1 MNPVALIGAALI
13 TVGLLLSRRAD
24 VRTRA
29 GQLLAGLSPITPTE
43 ALRLAALRGD
53 SAPYLA
59 IKGSVDASEIFEDEH
74 HRPLVFRRERVSIA
88 DDQGWRVIDVAERSL
103 PFVISDP
110 SSAIRIATAD
120 LADGLVVVERRWEGS
135 VAELHAAG
143 REYQSPETAAL
154 VAAIAASDPSRQ
166 ARVGLE
172 QISNLDRA
180 TAAGQLIDGE
190 LRAGAGRPLV
200 VTTLERAD
208 ALRLLGGEGRGQLAS
223 STVALALLA
232 LGLLL
237 LIGGIALALASPALV
252 ADVASPSPE
261 ATPTPT
267 PESGDARNGGVGVG
281 PGGLLGLVVTF
292 ALPLLFA
299 AVVVLIT
306 RLATR
311 QRR

>member
-1 MNPVALIGAALI
+1 MNPVVIVGAALI
-13 TVGLLLSRRAD
+13 LFGLLLSRRTDA
-24 VRTRA
+24 RTRA
-29 GQLLAGLSPITPTE
+29 GQLLAGLSPISPTD
-43 ALRLAALRGD
+43 ALKLAALRGD
-53 SAPYLA
+53 AAPYLA
-59 IKGSVDASEIFEDEH
+59 IKGSIDAAEIFEDEN
-74 HRPLVFRRERVSIA
+74 HRPLVYRRERVSIA
-88 DDQGWRVIDVAERSL
+88 DEGGWRVIDTAERSL
-103 PFVISDP
+103 PFVVSDP
-110 SSAIRIATAD
+110 SSSISIATAD

-154 VAAIAASDPSRQ
+154 VAALAVSDPTRG

-200 VTTLERAD
+200 VTTLERAE
-208 ALRLLGGEGRGQLAS
+208 ALRLLGTEGRGRLAS
-223 STVALALLA
+223 STLALALLA

-237 LIGGIALALASPALV
+237 LIGGAALALASPALG
-252 ADVASPSPE
+252 ADAVSPSP
-261 ATPTPT
+261 TPTPN

-281 PGGLLGLVVTF
+281 PGGLLGLVVMF

-299 AVVVLIT
+299 VIVVLLT
-306 RLATR
+306 RLVTR

>member
-1 MNPVALIGAALI
+1 MNPIPLIGAALI
-13 TVGLLLSRRAD
+13 VAGLLLSRRTD

-29 GQLLAGLSPITPTE
+29 GQLLAGLSPISPTE
-43 ALRLAALRGD
+43 ALRLVALRGE

-59 IKGSVDASEIFEDEH
+59 IKGSIDAPDIFEDEH
-74 HRPLVFRRERVSIA
+74 HRPLVYRRERVSIA
-88 DDQGWRVIDVAERSL
+88 DEQGWRVIDDAVRSL
-103 PFVISDP
+103 PFVISDA
-110 SSAIRIATAD
+110 SSAITIATAD

-143 REYQSPETAAL
+143 REYQSADTAAL
-154 VAAIAASDPSRQ
+154 VAALAASDPSRQ

-180 TAAGQLIDGE
+180 TAAGQLVDGE

-200 VTTLERAD
+200 VTTLDRAE
-208 ALRLLGGEGRGQLAS
+208 ALRLLGGEGRGRLAS
-223 STVALALLA
+223 STLALALLA

-237 LIGGIALALASPALV
+237 LIGGIALALASPALG
-252 ADVASPSPE
+252 ADAASPS
-261 ATPTPT
+261 PTPT

-281 PGGLLGLVVTF
+281 PGGLLGLVTMF

-299 AVVVLIT
+299 AAIVLVT
-306 RLATR
+306 RLVTR

>member
-1 MNPVALIGAALI
+1 MNPIALVGAALI
-13 TVGLLLSRRAD
+13 VIGLLLTRRAD

-29 GQLLAGLSPITPTE
+29 GQLLAGLSPISPTE

-59 IKGSVDASEIFEDEH
+59 IKGSIDAPEIFEDEN

-88 DDQGWRVIDVAERSL
+88 DEGSWRVIDVAVRSL
-103 PFVISDP
+103 PFVISDA
-110 SSAIRIATAD
+110 SSAINVATAD
-120 LADGLVVVERRWEGS
+120 LAEGLVVVERRWEGS
-135 VAELHAAG
+135 VAELHAAN

-154 VAAIAASDPSRQ
+154 VAAIAVSDPNRS

-180 TAAGQLIDGE
+180 TAAGQLVDGE
-190 LRAGAGRPLV
+190 LRAGVGRPLV
-200 VTTLERAD
+200 VTTLERAE
-208 ALRLLGGEGRGQLAS
+208 ALRLLGGEGRGRLAS
-223 STVALALLA
+223 STAALALLA
-232 LGLLL
+232 IGLLL
-237 LIGGIALALASPALV
+237 LLGGIALTLASPALV
-252 ADVASPSPE
+252 ADAASPSPVP
-261 ATPTPT
+261 APTPT
-267 PESGDARNGGVGVG
+267 PESGDARNGGVGAG
-281 PGGLLGLVVTF
+281 PGGLLGLVLMF

-299 AVVVLIT
+299 AVVVLAT

>member
-1 MNPVALIGAALI
+1 MNPIALIGVALLVI
-13 TVGLLLSRRAD
+13 GLLLSRRTDA
-24 VRTRA
+24 RTRA
-29 GQLLAGLSPITPTE
+29 GQLLAGLSPISPTE
-43 ALRLAALRGD
+43 ALKLAALRGE

-59 IKGSVDASEIFEDEH
+59 IKGSIDAPEIFEDEH

-88 DDQGWRVIDVAERSL
+88 DEGGWRVIDTAERSL
-103 PFVISDP
+103 PFVVSDP
-110 SSAIRIATAD
+110 SNSISIATAD
-120 LADGLVVVERRWEGS
+120 LADALVVVERRWEGS

-143 REYQSPETAAL
+143 REYQRPETAAL
-154 VAAIAASDPSRQ
+154 VAALATSDPTRG

-180 TAAGQLIDGE
+180 TAAGQLVDGE

-208 ALRLLGGEGRGQLAS
+208 ALRLLGGEARGRLVS
-223 STVALALLA
+223 STLALALLA
-232 LGLLL
+232 IGLLL
-237 LIGGIALALASPALV
+237 LLGGVALALASPALG
-252 ADVASPSPE
+252 ADAASPSP
-261 ATPTPT
+261 TPTPN

-281 PGGLLGLVVTF
+281 PGGLLGLVVMF

-299 AVVVLIT
+299 AIVVLIT
-306 RLATR
+306 RLVTR

>member
-1 MNPVALIGAALI
+1 MNPIALIGAALMV
-13 TVGLLLSRRAD
+13 VGLLLSRRTD

-29 GQLLAGLSPITPTE
+29 GQLLAGLSPISPTE
-43 ALRLAALRGD
+43 ALRLAALRGA

-59 IKGSVDASEIFEDEH
+59 IKGSIDAPEIFEDEH
-74 HRPLVFRRERVSIA
+74 HRPLVFRRERVSVA
-88 DDQGWRVIDVAERSL
+88 DTGGWRVIDTAERSL
-103 PFVISDP
+103 PFVVSDP
-110 SSAIRIATAD
+110 SSSISIATAD

-143 REYQSPETAAL
+143 REYQRPETAAL
-154 VAAIAASDPSRQ
+154 VAALATSDPKRS

-180 TAAGQLIDGE
+180 TAAGQLVDGV

-208 ALRLLGGEGRGQLAS
+208 ALRLLGGEGRGRLAS
-223 STVALALLA
+223 STLALALLA
-232 LGLLL
+232 LGVLL
-237 LIGGIALALASPALV
+237 LIGGIALTLASPALG
-252 ADVASPSPE
+252 ADAVSPSP
-261 ATPTPT
+261 TPN

-281 PGGLLGLVVTF
+281 PDGLLGLVVMF

-299 AVVVLIT
+299 VFVALIT

>member
-1 MNPVALIGAALI
+1 MNPLALIGAALVA
-13 TVGLLLSRRAD
+13 VGLLLSRRTD

-29 GQLLAGLSPITPTE
+29 GQLLAGLSPVTPTE
-43 ALRLAALRGD
+43 ALRLAALRGA
-53 SAPYLA
+53 SSPYLA
-59 IKGSVDASEIFEDEH
+59 IKGSIDAAEIFEDEN
-74 HRPLVFRRERVSIA
+74 HRPLVYRRERVSIA
-88 DDQGWRVIDVAERSL
+88 DEGGWRVLDTAERSL
-103 PFVISDP
+103 PFVVSDP
-110 SSAIRIATAD
+110 SSAIRISTDD

-143 REYQSPETAAL
+143 REYQSADTAAL
-154 VAAIAASDPSRQ
+154 VAALAASDPTRG

-180 TAAGQLIDGE
+180 TAAGQLVDGE

-200 VTTLERAD
+200 VTTLERAE
-208 ALRLLGGEGRGQLAS
+208 ALRLLGSEGRGRLAS

-237 LIGGIALALASPALV
+237 LIGGIALALASPALG
-252 ADVASPSPE
+252 ADAVSPS
-261 ATPTPT
+261 PTPT
-267 PESGDARNGGVGVG
+267 PESGDARNGGVSVG
-281 PGGLLGLVVTF
+281 PGGMLGLLTMF

-299 AVVVLIT
+299 VIVVLLT

-311 QRR
+311 SRR

>member
-1 MNPVALIGAALI
+1 MNPVVVVGAALI
-13 TVGLLLSRRAD
+13 LFGLLLSRSTDA
-24 VRTRA
+24 RTRA
-29 GQLLAGLSPITPTE
+29 GQLLAGLSPISPTD
-43 ALRLAALRGD
+43 ALKLAALRGD
-53 SAPYLA
+53 AAPYLA
-59 IKGSVDASEIFEDEH
+59 IKGSIDAPEIFEDEN
-74 HRPLVFRRERVSIA
+74 HRPLVYRRERVSIA
-88 DDQGWRVIDVAERSL
+88 DEGGWRVIDTAERSL
-103 PFVISDP
+103 PFVVSDP
-110 SSAIRIATAD
+110 SSSISIATAD

-135 VAELHAAG
+135 VAELHVAG

-154 VAAIAASDPSRQ
+154 VAALAVSDPTRG

-200 VTTLERAD
+200 VTTLERAE
-208 ALRLLGGEGRGQLAS
+208 ALRLLGTEGRGRLAS
-223 STVALALLA
+223 STLALALLA

-237 LIGGIALALASPALV
+237 LIGGAALALASPALG
-252 ADVASPSPE
+252 ADAVSPSP
-261 ATPTPT
+261 TPTPN

-281 PGGLLGLVVTF
+281 PGGLLGLVVMF

-299 AVVVLIT
+299 VIVVLLT
-306 RLATR
+306 RLVTR

>member
-1 MNPVALIGAALI
+1 MNPIALIGVALLVI
-13 TVGLLLSRRAD
+13 GLLLSRRTDA
-24 VRTRA
+24 RTRA
-29 GQLLAGLSPITPTE
+29 GQLLAGLSPISPTE
-43 ALRLAALRGD
+43 ALKLAALRGE

-59 IKGSVDASEIFEDEH
+59 IKGSIDAPEIFEDEH

-88 DDQGWRVIDVAERSL
+88 DEGGWRVIDTAERSL
-103 PFVISDP
+103 PFVVSDP
-110 SSAIRIATAD
+110 SNSISIATAD

-143 REYQSPETAAL
+143 REYQRPETAAL
-154 VAAIAASDPSRQ
+154 VAALATSDPTRG

-172 QISNLDRA
+172 QVSNLDRA
-180 TAAGQLIDGE
+180 TAAGQLVDGE

-208 ALRLLGGEGRGQLAS
+208 ALRLLGGEARGRLVS
-223 STVALALLA
+223 STLALALLA
-232 LGLLL
+232 IGLLFL
-237 LIGGIALALASPALV
+237 LGGVALALASPALG
-252 ADVASPSPE
+252 ADAASPSP
-261 ATPTPT
+261 TPTPN

-281 PGGLLGLVVTF
+281 PGGLLGLVVMF

-299 AVVVLIT
+299 AIVVLIT
-306 RLATR
+306 RLVTR

>member
-1 MNPVALIGAALI
+1 MNPIALIGAALLVI
-13 TVGLLLSRRAD
+13 GLLLSRRTDA
-24 VRTRA
+24 RTRA
-29 GQLLAGLSPITPTE
+29 GQLLAGLSPISPTE
-43 ALRLAALRGD
+43 ALKLAALRGD

-59 IKGSVDASEIFEDEH
+59 IKGSIDAPEIFEDEH

-88 DDQGWRVIDVAERSL
+88 DEGGWRVIDTAERSL
-103 PFVISDP
+103 PFVVSDP
-110 SSAIRIATAD
+110 SNSISIATAD

-143 REYQSPETAAL
+143 REYQRPETAAL
-154 VAAIAASDPSRQ
+154 VAALATSDPTRG

-180 TAAGQLIDGE
+180 TAAGQLVDGE

-208 ALRLLGGEGRGQLAS
+208 SLRLLGGEARGRLVS
-223 STVALALLA
+223 STLALALLA
-232 LGLLL
+232 IGLLL
-237 LIGGIALALASPALV
+237 LLGGVALALASPALG
-252 ADVASPSPE
+252 ADAASPSP
-261 ATPTPT
+261 TPTPN

-281 PGGLLGLVVTF
+281 PGGLLGLVVMF

-299 AVVVLIT
+299 AIVVLIT
-306 RLATR
+306 RLVTR

>member
-1 MNPVALIGAALI
+1 MSPIALIGIALI
-13 TVGLLLSRRAD
+13 AVGLLLSRRAN

-59 IKGSVDASEIFEDEH
+59 IKGSIDAPEIFEDEN
-74 HRPLVFRRERVSIA
+74 HRPLVFRRERISIA
-88 DDQGWRVIDVAERSL
+88 DEQGWRVIDVAERSL
-103 PFVISDP
+103 PFVVSDA

-143 REYQSPETAAL
+143 REYQSAETAAL
-154 VAAIAASDPSRQ
+154 VAALATSDPTRQ

-180 TAAGQLIDGE
+180 TAAGQLVDGE

-200 VTTLERAD
+200 VTTLERAE
-208 ALRLLGGEGRGQLAS
+208 ALRLLGGEGGGRLAS
-223 STVALALLA
+223 STATLALLA
-232 LGLLL
+232 LGALLL
-237 LIGGIALALASPALV
+237 LGGIALTLASPAVV
-252 ADVASPSPE
+252 ADVASPPP
-261 ATPTPT
+261 TPTPT

-281 PGGLLGLVVTF
+281 PGGLLGLVMMF

-299 AVVVLIT
+299 AAVVLVT
-306 RLATR
+306 RLVTR

>member
-1 MNPVALIGAALI
+1 MNPIALIGAALLVI
-13 TVGLLLSRRAD
+13 GLLLSRRTDA
-24 VRTRA
+24 RTRA
-29 GQLLAGLSPITPTE
+29 GQLLAGLSPISPTE
-43 ALRLAALRGD
+43 ALKLAALRGE

-59 IKGSVDASEIFEDEH
+59 IKGSIDAPEIFEDEH

-88 DDQGWRVIDVAERSL
+88 DEGGWRVIDTAERSL
-103 PFVISDP
+103 PFVVSDP
-110 SSAIRIATAD
+110 SNSISIATAD

-143 REYQSPETAAL
+143 REYQRPETAAL
-154 VAAIAASDPSRQ
+154 VAALATSDPTRG
-166 ARVGLE
+166 ARVRLE

-180 TAAGQLIDGE
+180 TAAGQLVDGE

-208 ALRLLGGEGRGQLAS
+208 ALRLLGGEARGRLVS
-223 STVALALLA
+223 STLALALLA
-232 LGLLL
+232 IGLLL
-237 LIGGIALALASPALV
+237 LLGGVALALASPALG
-252 ADVASPSPE
+252 ADAASPSP
-261 ATPTPT
+261 TPTPN

-281 PGGLLGLVVTF
+281 PGGLLGLVVMF

-299 AVVVLIT
+299 AIVVLIT
-306 RLATR
+306 RLVTR

>member
-1 MNPVALIGAALI
+1 MNPIALIGAALLVI
-13 TVGLLLSRRAD
+13 GLLLSRRTDA
-24 VRTRA
+24 RTRA
-29 GQLLAGLSPITPTE
+29 GQLLAGLSPISPTE
-43 ALRLAALRGD
+43 ALKLAALRGD

-59 IKGSVDASEIFEDEH
+59 IKGSIDAPEIFEDEH

-88 DDQGWRVIDVAERSL
+88 DEGGWRVIDTAERSL
-103 PFVISDP
+103 PFVVSDP
-110 SSAIRIATAD
+110 SNSISIATAD

-143 REYQSPETAAL
+143 REYQRPETAAL
-154 VAAIAASDPSRQ
+154 VAALATSDPTRG

-172 QISNLDRA
+172 QVSNLDRA
-180 TAAGQLIDGE
+180 TAVGQLVDGE

-208 ALRLLGGEGRGQLAS
+208 ALRLLGGEARGRLVS
-223 STVALALLA
+223 STLALALLA
-232 LGLLL
+232 IGLLFL
-237 LIGGIALALASPALV
+237 LGGVALALASPALG
-252 ADVASPSPE
+252 ADAVSPSP
-261 ATPTPT
+261 TPTPN

-281 PGGLLGLVVTF
+281 PGGLLGLVVMF

-299 AVVVLIT
+299 AIVVLIT
-306 RLATR
+306 RLVTR

>member
-1 MNPVALIGAALI
+1 MNPVALIGAALVAI
-13 TVGLLLSRRAD
+13 GLLLSRRTD

-29 GQLLAGLSPITPTE
+29 GQLLAGLSPISPTE

-53 SAPYLA
+53 SSSYLA
-59 IKGSVDASEIFEDEH
+59 IKGSIDAPEIFEDEH

-88 DDQGWRVIDVAERSL
+88 DEQGWRVIDVAVRSL

-110 SSAIRIATAD
+110 SSAIRISIDD
-120 LADGLVVVERRWEGS
+120 LVDGLVVVERRWEGS

-143 REYQSPETAAL
+143 REYQSAETAAL
-154 VAAIAASDPSRQ
+154 VAALATSDPSRH

-180 TAAGQLIDGE
+180 TAAGHLVDGE

-200 VTTLERAD
+200 VTTLERAE
-208 ALRLLGGEGRGQLAS
+208 ALRLLGAEGRGRLAS

-237 LIGGIALALASPALV
+237 LIGGIALALASPALG
-252 ADVASPSPE
+252 ADAASPSP
-261 ATPTPT
+261 TPTAT

-281 PGGLLGLVVTF
+281 PGGLLGLVVMF

-299 AVVVLIT
+299 AVVVLVT

-311 QRR
+311 ARR

>member
-1 MNPVALIGAALI
+1 M
-13 TVGLLLSRRAD
+13 
-24 VRTRA
+24 
-29 GQLLAGLSPITPTE
+29 
-43 ALRLAALRGD
+43 
-53 SAPYLA
+53 
-59 IKGSVDASEIFEDEH
+59 
-74 HRPLVFRRERVSIA
+74 
-88 DDQGWRVIDVAERSL
+88 IDTAERSL

-110 SSAIRIATAD
+110 SSAIRISTDD

-143 REYQSPETAAL
+143 REYQSAETAAL

-180 TAAGQLIDGE
+180 TAAGQLVDGE

-200 VTTLERAD
+200 VTTLERAE
-208 ALRLLGGEGRGQLAS
+208 ALRLLGAEGRGRLAS
-223 STVALALLA
+223 STLALALLA

-237 LIGGIALALASPALV
+237 LISGIALALASPALG
-252 ADVASPSPE
+252 ADAASPSP
-261 ATPTPT
+261 TPTPT

-281 PGGLLGLVVTF
+281 PGGLLGLVVMF

-299 AVVVLIT
+299 SVVVLIT

-311 QRR
+311 TRR

>member
-1 MNPVALIGAALI
+1 MNPVVIAGGALILL
-13 TVGLLLSRRAD
+13 GLLLSRRTDA
-24 VRTRA
+24 RTRA
-29 GQLLAGLSPITPTE
+29 GQLLAGLSPISPTE
-43 ALRLAALRGD
+43 ALQLAALRGD
-53 SAPYLA
+53 AAPYLA
-59 IKGSVDASEIFEDEH
+59 IKGSIDAPEIFEDEN

-88 DDQGWRVIDVAERSL
+88 DEGGWRVIDTAERSL
-103 PFVISDP
+103 PFVVSDP
-110 SSAIRIATAD
+110 STSISIATAD

-135 VAELHAAG
+135 VTELHAAG
-143 REYQSPETAAL
+143 REYQSPETASL
-154 VAAIAASDPSRQ
+154 VAALAVSDPTRG

-180 TAAGQLIDGE
+180 TAAGQLVDGE

-200 VTTLERAD
+200 VTTLERAE
-208 ALRLLGGEGRGQLAS
+208 ALRLLGAEGRGRLAS
-223 STVALALLA
+223 STLALALLA

-237 LIGGIALALASPALV
+237 LIGGIALALASPALG
-252 ADVASPSPE
+252 ADAASPSP
-261 ATPTPT
+261 TPTAT

-281 PGGLLGLVVTF
+281 PGGLLGLVVMF

-299 AVVVLIT
+299 AVVVLVT

>member
-1 MNPVALIGAALI
+1 MNPVVVVGAALI
-13 TVGLLLSRRAD
+13 LFGLLLSRRTDA
-24 VRTRA
+24 RTRS
-29 GQLLAGLSPITPTE
+29 GQLLAGLSPISPTE
-43 ALRLAALRGD
+43 ALKFAALRGD
-53 SAPYLA
+53 AAPYLA
-59 IKGSVDASEIFEDEH
+59 IKGSIDAPGIFEDEN
-74 HRPLVFRRERVSIA
+74 HRPLVYRRERVSIA
-88 DDQGWRVIDVAERSL
+88 DEGGWRVIDTAKRSL
-103 PFVISDP
+103 PFVVSDP
-110 SSAIRIATAD
+110 STSISIATAD

-154 VAAIAASDPSRQ
+154 VATIAASDPTRG

-180 TAAGQLIDGE
+180 TAAGQLVDGE

-200 VTTLERAD
+200 VTTLERAE
-208 ALRLLGGEGRGQLAS
+208 ALRLLGSEGRGRLAS
-223 STVALALLA
+223 STAALALFA

-237 LIGGIALALASPALV
+237 LLGGIALTLATPALG
-252 ADVASPSPE
+252 ADAASPS
-261 ATPTPT
+261 PTPT

-281 PGGLLGLVVTF
+281 PGGLLGLVMMFT
-292 ALPLLFA
+292 LPLLFA
-299 AVVVLIT
+299 AVVVLVT

>member
-1 MNPVALIGAALI
+1 MNPIALIGAALVA
-13 TVGLLLSRRAD
+13 VGLLLSRRTD

-29 GQLLAGLSPITPTE
+29 GQLLAGLSPVTPTE
-43 ALRLAALRGD
+43 ALRLAVLRGE
-53 SAPYLA
+53 SSPYLA
-59 IKGSVDASEIFEDEH
+59 IKGSIDAAEIFEDEN
-74 HRPLVFRRERVSIA
+74 HRPLVYRRERVSIA
-88 DDQGWRVIDVAERSL
+88 DEGGWRVIDTAERSL

-110 SSAIRIATAD
+110 SSAIRISTDD

-143 REYQSPETAAL
+143 REYQSADTAAL
-154 VAAIAASDPSRQ
+154 VAALAASDPTRG

-200 VTTLERAD
+200 VTTLERAE
-208 ALRLLGGEGRGQLAS
+208 ALRLLGSEGRGRLAS

-237 LIGGIALALASPALV
+237 LIGGIALALASPALG
-252 ADVASPSPE
+252 ADAVSPSP
-261 ATPTPT
+261 TPTAT

-281 PGGLLGLVVTF
+281 PGGLLGLVVMF

-299 AVVVLIT
+299 SVVVLIT

-311 QRR
+311 TRR

>member
-1 MNPVALIGAALI
+1 MNPIALIGAALLVI
-13 TVGLLLSRRAD
+13 GLLLSRRTDA
-24 VRTRA
+24 RTRA
-29 GQLLAGLSPITPTE
+29 GQLLAGLSPISPTE
-43 ALRLAALRGD
+43 ALKLAALRGE

-59 IKGSVDASEIFEDEH
+59 IKGSIDAPEIFEDEH

-88 DDQGWRVIDVAERSL
+88 DEGGWRVIDTAERSL
-103 PFVISDP
+103 PFVVSDP
-110 SSAIRIATAD
+110 SNSISIATAD

-135 VAELHAAG
+135 VGELHAAG
-143 REYQSPETAAL
+143 REYQRPETAAL
-154 VAAIAASDPSRQ
+154 VAALATSDPTRG

-180 TAAGQLIDGE
+180 TAAGQLVNGE

-208 ALRLLGGEGRGQLAS
+208 ALRLLGGEARGRLVS
-223 STVALALLA
+223 STLALALLA
-232 LGLLL
+232 IGLLL
-237 LIGGIALALASPALV
+237 LLGGVALALASPALG
-252 ADVASPSPE
+252 ADAVSPSP
-261 ATPTPT
+261 TPTPN

-281 PGGLLGLVVTF
+281 PGGLLGLIVMF

-299 AVVVLIT
+299 AIVVLIT
-306 RLATR
+306 RLVTR

>member
-1 MNPVALIGAALI
+1 MNPVALIGAALLVI
-13 TVGLLLSRRAD
+13 GLLLSRRTDA
-24 VRTRA
+24 RTRA
-29 GQLLAGLSPITPTE
+29 GQLLAGLSPISPTE
-43 ALRLAALRGD
+43 ALKIAALRGD

-59 IKGSVDASEIFEDEH
+59 IKGSIDAPEIFEDEH
-74 HRPLVFRRERVSIA
+74 HRPLVFRHERVSIA
-88 DDQGWRVIDVAERSL
+88 DEGGWRVIDTAERSL
-103 PFVISDP
+103 PFVVSDP
-110 SSAIRIATAD
+110 SNSISIATTD

-143 REYQSPETAAL
+143 REYQRPETAAL
-154 VAAIAASDPSRQ
+154 VAALATSDPTRG

-180 TAAGQLIDGE
+180 TAAGQLVDGE

-208 ALRLLGGEGRGQLAS
+208 ALRLLGGEARGRLVS
-223 STVALALLA
+223 STLALALLVI
-232 LGLLL
+232 GLLL
-237 LIGGIALALASPALV
+237 LLGGVALTLASPALG
-252 ADVASPSPE
+252 ADAASPSP
-261 ATPTPT
+261 TPTPN

-281 PGGLLGLVVTF
+281 PGGLLGLVVMF

-299 AVVVLIT
+299 AIVVLIT
-306 RLATR
+306 RLVTR

>member
-1 MNPVALIGAALI
+1 MNPIALIGAALLVI
-13 TVGLLLSRRAD
+13 GLLLSRRTDA
-24 VRTRA
+24 RTRA
-29 GQLLAGLSPITPTE
+29 GQLLAGLSPISPTE
-43 ALRLAALRGD
+43 ALKLAALRGD

-59 IKGSVDASEIFEDEH
+59 IKGSIDAPEIFEDEH

-88 DDQGWRVIDVAERSL
+88 DEGGWRVIDTAERSL
-103 PFVISDP
+103 PFVVSDP
-110 SSAIRIATAD
+110 SNSISIATAD

-135 VAELHAAG
+135 VGELHAAE
-143 REYQSPETAAL
+143 REYQRPETAAL
-154 VAAIAASDPSRQ
+154 VAALATSDPTRG

-180 TAAGQLIDGE
+180 TAAGQLVDGE

-208 ALRLLGGEGRGQLAS
+208 ALRLLGGEARGRLVS
-223 STVALALLA
+223 STLALALLA
-232 LGLLL
+232 IGLLL
-237 LIGGIALALASPALV
+237 LLGGVALTLASPALG
-252 ADVASPSPE
+252 ADAASPSP
-261 ATPTPT
+261 TPTPN

-281 PGGLLGLVVTF
+281 PGGLLGLVVMF

-299 AVVVLIT
+299 SIVVLIT
-306 RLATR
+306 RLVTR

>member
-1 MNPVALIGAALI
+1 MNPVVIAGGALIFF
-13 TVGLLLSRRAD
+13 GLLLSRRTDA
-24 VRTRA
+24 RTRA
-29 GQLLAGLSPITPTE
+29 GQLLAGLSPISPTE
-43 ALRLAALRGD
+43 ALKLAALRGD
-53 SAPYLA
+53 AAPYLA
-59 IKGSVDASEIFEDEH
+59 IKGSIDAPEIFEDEN
-74 HRPLVFRRERVSIA
+74 HRPLVYRRERVSVA
-88 DDQGWRVIDVAERSL
+88 DEGGWRVIDTAERSL
-103 PFVISDP
+103 PFVVSDP
-110 SSAIRIATAD
+110 STSISIATAD

-154 VAAIAASDPSRQ
+154 VAALAASDPTRG

-180 TAAGQLIDGE
+180 TAAGQLVDGE

-200 VTTLERAD
+200 VTTLERAE
-208 ALRLLGGEGRGQLAS
+208 ALRLLGTEGRGRLTS
-223 STVALALLA
+223 STLALALLA
-232 LGLLL
+232 LGALL
-237 LIGGIALALASPALV
+237 LIGGLALTLASPALG
-252 ADVASPSPE
+252 ADAVSPS
-261 ATPTPT
+261 PTPT

-281 PGGLLGLVVTF
+281 PGGLLGLVVMF

-299 AVVVLIT
+299 AVVVLVT

>member
-1 MNPVALIGAALI
+1 MNPIALIGAALMV
-13 TVGLLLSRRAD
+13 VGLLLSRRTD

-29 GQLLAGLSPITPTE
+29 GQLLAGLSPISPTE
-43 ALRLAALRGD
+43 ALRLAALRGA

-59 IKGSVDASEIFEDEH
+59 IKGSIDAPEIFEDEH
-74 HRPLVFRRERVSIA
+74 HRPLVFRRERVSVA
-88 DDQGWRVIDVAERSL
+88 DTGGWRVIDTAERSL
-103 PFVISDP
+103 PFVVSDP
-110 SSAIRIATAD
+110 SSSISIATAD

-143 REYQSPETAAL
+143 REYQRPETAAL
-154 VAAIAASDPSRQ
+154 VAALATSDPKRS

-180 TAAGQLIDGE
+180 TAAGQLVDGV

-208 ALRLLGGEGRGQLAS
+208 ALRLLGGEGRGRLAS
-223 STVALALLA
+223 STLALALLA
-232 LGLLL
+232 LGVLL
-237 LIGGIALALASPALV
+237 LIGGIALTLASPALG
-252 ADVASPSPE
+252 ADAVSPSP
-261 ATPTPT
+261 TPN

-281 PGGLLGLVVTF
+281 PDGLLGLVVMF

-299 AVVVLIT
+299 VFVALIT
-306 RLATR
+306 RLATH

>member
-1 MNPVALIGAALI
+1 MNPIALIGAALLVI
-13 TVGLLLSRRAD
+13 GLLLSRRTDA
-24 VRTRA
+24 RTRA
-29 GQLLAGLSPITPTE
+29 GQLLAGLSPISPTE
-43 ALRLAALRGD
+43 ALKLAALRGD

-59 IKGSVDASEIFEDEH
+59 IKGSIDAPEIFEDEH

-88 DDQGWRVIDVAERSL
+88 DEGGWRVIDTAERSL
-103 PFVISDP
+103 PFVVSDP
-110 SSAIRIATAD
+110 SNSISIATAD

-143 REYQSPETAAL
+143 REYQRPETAAL
-154 VAAIAASDPSRQ
+154 VAALATSDPTRG

-172 QISNLDRA
+172 QVSNLDRA
-180 TAAGQLIDGE
+180 TAAGQLVDGE

-208 ALRLLGGEGRGQLAS
+208 ALRLLGGEARGRLVS
-223 STVALALLA
+223 STLTLALLA
-232 LGLLL
+232 IGLLL
-237 LIGGIALALASPALV
+237 LLGGVALALASPALG
-252 ADVASPSPE
+252 ADAASPSP
-261 ATPTPT
+261 TPTPN

-281 PGGLLGLVVTF
+281 PGGLLGLVVMF

-299 AVVVLIT
+299 AIVVLIT
-306 RLATR
+306 RLVTR

>member
-1 MNPVALIGAALI
+1 MNPIALIGAALMV
-13 TVGLLLSRRAD
+13 VGLLLSRRTD

-29 GQLLAGLSPITPTE
+29 GQLLAGLSPISPTE
-43 ALRLAALRGD
+43 ALKLAALRGA

-59 IKGSVDASEIFEDEH
+59 IKGSIDAPEIFEDEN
-74 HRPLVFRRERVSIA
+74 HRPLVYRRERVSVT
-88 DDQGWRVIDVAERSL
+88 DEGGWRVIDTAERSL
-103 PFVISDP
+103 PFVVSDP
-110 SSAIRIATAD
+110 SSSISIATAD

-143 REYQSPETAAL
+143 REYQRPETAAL
-154 VAAIAASDPSRQ
+154 VAALATSDPKRS

-180 TAAGQLIDGE
+180 TAAGQLVDGV

-208 ALRLLGGEGRGQLAS
+208 ALRLLGGEGRGRLAS
-223 STVALALLA
+223 STLALALLA
-232 LGLLL
+232 LGVLL
-237 LIGGIALALASPALV
+237 LIGGIALTLASPALG
-252 ADVASPSPE
+252 ADAVSPSP
-261 ATPTPT
+261 TPN

-281 PGGLLGLVVTF
+281 PGGLLGLVVMF

-299 AVVVLIT
+299 AIVVLIT
-306 RLATR
+306 RLITR

>member
-1 MNPVALIGAALI
+1 MSPIALIGAALLVI
-13 TVGLLLSRRAD
+13 GLLLSRRTDA
-24 VRTRA
+24 RTRA
-29 GQLLAGLSPITPTE
+29 GQLLAGLSPISPTE
-43 ALRLAALRGD
+43 ALKLAALRGD

-59 IKGSVDASEIFEDEH
+59 IKGSIDAPEIFEDEH

-88 DDQGWRVIDVAERSL
+88 DEGGWRVIDTAERSL
-103 PFVISDP
+103 PFVVSDP
-110 SSAIRIATAD
+110 SNSISIATAD

-143 REYQSPETAAL
+143 REYQRPETAAL
-154 VAAIAASDPSRQ
+154 VAALATSDPTRG

-180 TAAGQLIDGE
+180 TAAGQLVDGE

-208 ALRLLGGEGRGQLAS
+208 ALRLLGGEARGRLVS
-223 STVALALLA
+223 STLTLALLA
-232 LGLLL
+232 IGLLL
-237 LIGGIALALASPALV
+237 LLGGVALALASPALG
-252 ADVASPSPE
+252 ADAASPSP
-261 ATPTPT
+261 TPTPN

-281 PGGLLGLVVTF
+281 PGGLLGLVVMF

-299 AVVVLIT
+299 AIVVLIT
-306 RLATR
+306 RLVTR

>member
-1 MNPVALIGAALI
+1 MNPIALIGAALI
-13 TVGLLLSRRAD
+13 ALGLLLSRRTD

-43 ALRLAALRGD
+43 ALRLAALRGE
-53 SAPYLA
+53 SSPYLA
-59 IKGSVDASEIFEDEH
+59 IKGSIDAPEIFEDEH

-88 DDQGWRVIDVAERSL
+88 DEAGWRVIDTAERSL

-110 SSAIRIATAD
+110 SSAIRISTAD

-143 REYQSPETAAL
+143 REYQSAETAAL

-180 TAAGQLIDGE
+180 TAAGQLVDGE

-200 VTTLERAD
+200 VTTLERAE
-208 ALRLLGGEGRGQLAS
+208 ALRLLGAEGRGRLAS
-223 STVALALLA
+223 STLALALLA

-237 LIGGIALALASPALV
+237 LIGGIALALASPALG
-252 ADVASPSPE
+252 ADAASPSP
-261 ATPTPT
+261 TPTAT

-281 PGGLLGLVVTF
+281 PGGLLGLVVMF

-299 AVVVLIT
+299 SVVVLIT

-311 QRR
+311 TRR

>member
-13 TVGLLLSRRAD
+13 VVGLLLSRRTN

-59 IKGSVDASEIFEDEH
+59 IKGSVDAAEIFEDEH

-88 DDQGWRVIDVAERSL
+88 DEQGWRVIDVAERSL

-154 VAAIAASDPSRQ
+154 VAAIAASDPSRH

-180 TAAGQLIDGE
+180 TAAGQLVDGE

-208 ALRLLGGEGRGQLAS
+208 ALRLLGGEGRGRLAS

-261 ATPTPT
+261 ATPAPT

-299 AVVVLIT
+299 AVVVLVT

>member
-1 MNPVALIGAALI
+1 MNPIALVGAALI
-13 TVGLLLSRRAD
+13 VSGLLLSRRTD

-43 ALRLAALRGD
+43 ALRLAALRGA

-59 IKGSVDASEIFEDEH
+59 IKGSIDAPEIFEDES
-74 HRPLVFRRERVSIA
+74 HRPLVYRRERVSIA
-88 DDQGWRVIDVAERSL
+88 DEQGWRVIDEAVRSL
-103 PFVISDP
+103 PFVISDA
-110 SSAIRIATAD
+110 SSAINVSTAD

-135 VAELHAAG
+135 VADLHAAG

-180 TAAGQLIDGE
+180 TAAGQLVNGE
-190 LRAGAGRPLV
+190 LRAGTGRPLV
-200 VTTLERAD
+200 VTTLERAE
-208 ALRLLGGEGRGQLAS
+208 ALRLLGGEGRGRLAS
-223 STVALALLA
+223 STAALALFA

-237 LIGGIALALASPALV
+237 LLGGIALALASRALG
-252 ADVASPSPE
+252 ADAASPS
-261 ATPTPT
+261 PTPT

-281 PGGLLGLVVTF
+281 PGGLLGLVMMF

-299 AVVVLIT
+299 AVVVLVT

-311 QRR
+311 TRR